1 MLERLVLVGAGA
13 FVGAVARYLVSL
25 WAAERFGAAF
35 PVGTLLV
42 NASGSL
48 LLAFLIVL
56 TSDRLGLGPEARLL
70 LGTGFCGGYTTF
82 STFAVETLTLAEGG
96 RLLPAVANVLASVA
110 LCLVGAGLGAWL
122 ARLL

>member
-1 MLERLVLVGAGA
+1 VLERLLLVGAGA
-13 FVGAVARYLVSL
+13 FAGAIARYLVSL

-35 PVGTLLV
+35 PIGTLLV

-48 LLAFLIVL
+48 LLAFLVVL
-56 TSDRLGLGPEARLL
+56 TTDRLGMGPAARLL

-82 STFAVETLTLAEGG
+82 STFSYETLTLLEAGA
-96 RLLPAVANVLASVA
+96 LLPGVLNLAASLA
-110 LCLVGAGLGAWL
+110 LGLLAAMAGVWL